1 MECEVAIDV
10 EGEVYEGDVREEDGG
25 WV

>member
-1 MECEVAIDV
+1 MECEAAIDV